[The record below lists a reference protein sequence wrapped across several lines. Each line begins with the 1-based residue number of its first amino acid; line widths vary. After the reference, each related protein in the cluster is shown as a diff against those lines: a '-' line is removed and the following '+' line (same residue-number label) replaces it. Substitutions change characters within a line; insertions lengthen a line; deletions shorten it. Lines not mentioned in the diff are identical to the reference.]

1 MEENDDSDLTLEPSL
16 QLRAEAE
23 IGEPS
28 SIEGKRAKVAE
39 LRELI
44 AQGGCEGGDRRL
56 GETSSRNLIRFLRL
70 SKFDCARAFERIK
83 DYRNFFHNNRD
94 VDNLD
99 PENEF
104 REAFKDLIHVYHDL
118 PGAEGRVV
126 LCLFPKLALARIT
139 PEMVKQNPRI
149 LLRANV
155 WMFDRLSFDTKVQV
169 CGIIIFN
176 SFSDF
181 GTHRTKNPTIS
192 LSQLVNIKERR
203 LTFNFFSILGFR
215 LKVAMVFE
223 EPYFLTWFW
232 FVIKQFVKSKIRERF
247 MLNGPDYAKI
257 DEIFPQELRRSLP
270 EPLCSLGTSQLQA
283 PVPINDS
290 WFLREISAEA
300 SERKQKSDLSKF

>member
-1 MEENDDSDLTLEPSL
+1 MEENDDTDLTLEPSL

-28 SIEGKRAKVAE
+28 SIEDKRARVAE

-44 AQGGCEGGDRRL
+44 QGGDCGD
-56 GETSSRNLIRFLRL
+56 TSCRNLIRFLRL

-83 DYRNFFHNNRD
+83 DYRKFFQNNRD
-94 VDNLD
+94 VANLD

-104 REAFKDLIHVYHDL
+104 REAFKDLINVYHDL

-181 GTHRTKNPTIS
+181 GAHRTKNPTIS
-192 LSQLVNIKERR
+192 LSQLVNITERR
-203 LTFNFFSILGFR
+203 LAFNFFSILGFR

-232 FVIKQFVKSKIRERF
+232 FVIKQFVKSKIRQRF
-247 MLNGPDYAKI
+247 MLNGPDYSKI
-257 DEIFPQELRRSLP
+257 DEFFPPELRRSLP

-283 PVPINDS
+283 PAPTNDS

-300 SERKQKSDLSKF
+300 SEQKQKGGFKQF